1 MFFYTRIAV
10 VAKRSSRI
18 LLQGRRNTFC
28 GFMFEETRTNSNK
41 IKLVNY
47 FSQKSTLDEQNTSN
61 VRFWGRGTGMLEML
75 QDGRISTENK
85 KSLKKKIQFHQINSS
100 PEISTSTQLCI
111 FKHYTYLAQNIFK
124 HKVVIIVRRRELDV
138 L

>member
-1 MFFYTRIAV
+1 
-10 VAKRSSRI
+10 
-18 LLQGRRNTFC
+18 
-28 GFMFEETRTNSNK
+28 MFEETRTNSNK

-124 HKVVIIVRRRELDV
+124 HKVVIIVRGRELDV

>member
-1 MFFYTRIAV
+1 
-10 VAKRSSRI
+10 
-18 LLQGRRNTFC
+18 
-28 GFMFEETRTNSNK
+28 
-41 IKLVNY
+41 
-47 FSQKSTLDEQNTSN
+47 
-61 VRFWGRGTGMLEML
+61 MLEML

-85 KSLKKKIQFHQINSS
+85 KSLKKIQFHEINSS

-124 HKVVIIVRRRELDV
+124 HKVIIIVRGCELDV